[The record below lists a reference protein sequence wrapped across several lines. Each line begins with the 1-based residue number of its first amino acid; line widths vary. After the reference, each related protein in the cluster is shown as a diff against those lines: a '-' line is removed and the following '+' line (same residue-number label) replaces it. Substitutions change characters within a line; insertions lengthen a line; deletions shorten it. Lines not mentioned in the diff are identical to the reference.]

1 MHVDFMHG
9 ISIWL
14 CSRKLEK
21 GIYLENN
28 FVLIVE
34 DDL

>member
-1 MHVDFMHG
+1 MDFMHG
-9 ISIWL
+9 ISTWL

-21 GIYLENN
+21 GIYLESN
-28 FVLIVE
+28 FALIVG